1 MTAKEIKKTLARK
14 AIAEAGLTQVQIAK
28 LMGLTQPYVAKIMQG
43 KAPLERILSLAY
55 CCGFEIAFELKKK
68 AVD

>member
-14 AIAEAGLTQVQIAK
+14 AVREAGLTQVQVAK
-28 LMGLTQPYVAKIMQG
+28 LMGLTQPYIAKILQG
-43 KAPLERILSLAY
+43 NAPLERILSLAH
-55 CCGFEIAFELKKK
+55 CCGFDVEFELKK

>member
-14 AIAEAGLTQVQIAK
+14 AIAEAGLTQVQVAK
-28 LMGLTQPYVAKIMQG
+28 LMGLTQPYIAKIMQG
-43 KAPLERILSLAY
+43 NAPLERILSLAH
-55 CCGFEIAFELKKK
+55 CCGFEVAFELKK